1 MNFSRI
7 EAYRSLTP
15 TQAVEQLKQD
25 LQDPLFLKLAMATFS
40 NQKYFLKPDKF
51 QAFLGSK
58 KAPPVD
64 PAAALTLDLDWP
76 GWLVLDAMS
85 SGDLS
90 GDAAKRALAEV
101 YLPLPADDREVL
113 LKILDKTWRYG
124 VTQDTINEARPK
136 TFRPVKLMLAHKL
149 KDRIEHDAKQR
160 AKGKPETIQ
169 WPLVATF
176 KYDGFRSAFER
187 GTKRGLSREGNPYP
201 LNDDLIRA
209 KVVLSDNLSYLYE
222 LGYNTGL
229 DTELFKGNWRD
240 TAKARK
246 EGLGYDYAIIIRMMH
261 DDCIYGEY
269 TGDTTYKT
277 LEFFDAVQ
285 EIIQR
290 EGLGEFL
297 TVPDYRLVHNA
308 EEALAFGGEV
318 REKYAL
324 EGLVCVPL
332 EHGYESKRS
341 YYWLKEKNEDFD
353 DLPITGYKMADE
365 RSRLAGKIGAI
376 EVERAGVRSFVH
388 GIKDKLR
395 DQLTEMGDEMIG
407 LVAEVSY
414 HELTPDGC
422 LRHGVLK
429 KIRFDK
435 GVNS

>member
-1 MNFSRI
+1 MSFSRI
-7 EAYRSLTP
+7 EAYQSLTP
-15 TQAVEQLKQD
+15 TMVVEQLKVD
-25 LQDPLFLKLAMATFS
+25 LQDPLFLRLAMATFS
-40 NQKYFLKPDKF
+40 NQKYYLSADKF
-51 QAFLGSK
+51 SAFLNSK
-58 KAPPVD
+58 KAPVAD
-64 PAAALTLDLDWP
+64 PAAALELDLNWP

-101 YLPLPADDREVL
+101 YLPLPAEDREVL

-124 VTQDTINEARPK
+124 VTQDTINLARPK

-160 AKGKPETIQ
+160 AKGKPETIP

-176 KYDGFRSAFER
+176 KYDGFRSAFEQATR
-187 GTKRGLSREGNPYP
+187 RGLSREGNPFP
-201 LNDDLIRA
+201 LQDDLIRA
-209 KVVLSDNLSYLYE
+209 KVELAKALASSYGLDY
-222 LGYNTGL
+222 TPAL

-269 TGDTTYKT
+269 TGDTVYKT
-277 LEFFDAVQ
+277 LEFFELVQ
-285 EIIQR
+285 EIVQR
-290 EGLGEFL
+290 EGLANWL
-297 TVPDYRLVHNA
+297 TVPDYKLVHNA

-332 EHGYESKRS
+332 ECGYESKRS
-341 YYWLKEKNEDFD
+341 YNWLKEKNEETE
-353 DLPITGYKMADE
+353 DLPITGYNMADA
-365 RSRLAGKIGAI
+365 RSQFAGKIGAI
-376 EVERAGVRSFVH
+376 EVERNGVRSYVH
-388 GIKDKLR
+388 GIKSKLR